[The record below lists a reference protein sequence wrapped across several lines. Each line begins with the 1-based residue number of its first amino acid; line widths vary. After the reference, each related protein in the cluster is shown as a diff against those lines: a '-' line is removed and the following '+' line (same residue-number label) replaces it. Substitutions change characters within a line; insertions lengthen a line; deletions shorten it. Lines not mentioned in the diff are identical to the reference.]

1 MTPKIETVAL
11 MGSSV
16 EWGNDIMYWNIAQS
30 MQHRDPENINGVH
43 GQNMILSND
52 FTHTKGQ
59 LLQVIFHPVLVW
71 YEVETL
77 EKIKKAGDDF
87 MKLLKRSTFQN
98 SQKMEQAN
106 MIICGHRKLMQEK
119 RKKINKKIPAGIV
132 SCIVPAVAGVSMPL
146 PSSVSVPESSA
157 PAVSSVS
164 ELEYSAPSGSGP
176 LSGPKKGIN
185 MAAAVSATDNRK
197 VKKIKIN
204 NTLDIPQS

>member
-16 EWGNDIMYWNIAQS
+16 EGGNDIMYWNIAQS

-98 SQKMEQAN
+98 SQKM
-106 MIICGHRKLMQEK
+106 R
-119 RKKINKKIPAGIV
+119 
-132 SCIVPAVAGVSMPL
+132 
-146 PSSVSVPESSA
+146 
-157 PAVSSVS
+157 
-164 ELEYSAPSGSGP
+164 
-176 LSGPKKGIN
+176 
-185 MAAAVSATDNRK
+185 TDR
-197 VKKIKIN
+197 
-204 NTLDIPQS
+204 